1 MVDAEIDEGEDA
13 RMDVAASVARPWLA
27 HYPQG
32 VPAEIDPSAPNT
44 IVRILE
50 ESVARYAD
58 RPAVSSFGVRMTYAQ
73 LGEASRR
80 VAVGLQQ
87 LGLKKGDR
95 VAIMMPNV
103 MTYTPVVF
111 GILLGG
117 YVVVNVN
124 PQYTARELTH
134 QLNDSGARVLF
145 VLENF
150 AHTVMDALPDL
161 EKVERAI
168 IVKPGDLLGFKG
180 AIINFVSKFVK
191 RAIKPYSLPA
201 CITFSDFYSWAARD
215 KLKPVE
221 VSPHD
226 VAFLQYT
233 GGTTGVSKGATLLHR
248 NICANVAQCEAWMKS
263 FMGDRPDHVML
274 TALPLYHVLALT
286 ACCMF
291 MSRIGAMQV
300 LVVNPRDMP
309 DLMKILKQNKFTM
322 LVMVNTLY
330 NALCDQPDIGE
341 VDFSRV
347 SASISGGMATQA
359 AVAAKWK
366 KLTGKAI
373 IEGYGLSETSP
384 VVCVNRLDIA
394 DFTGGIGYP
403 APSTDVSIRTPDGQ
417 IAPQGEAGE
426 ICIRGPQVMA
436 GYWNRPDETRN
447 VMTPDGFFRSGDV
460 GIALPDGTFKIV
472 DRLKDMVVVSGMKV
486 FPNEVEDVLVS
497 HPAVLEA
504 AVIGLPDEK
513 SGEAVTA
520 YVVRRT
526 EDVSAEDLRAWCKQN
541 LTPYKVPKTIE
552 FRAMLPKTNVGK
564 ILRRALRDEVSGANG
579 ANPSS

>member
-1 MVDAEIDEGEDA
+1 MNI
-13 RMDVAASVARPWLA
+13 AATVARPWLA
-27 HYPQG
+27 HYPSG
-32 VPAEIDPSAPNT
+32 VPAEIDPAAPNT
-44 IVRILE
+44 INRIFE
-50 ESVARYAD
+50 ESVTRFAA
-58 RPAVSSFGVRMTYAQ
+58 RPAVSSFGVQMTYGQ
-73 LGEASRR
+73 LDVAARR

-103 MTYTPVVF
+103 MTYPAIMF
-111 GILLGG
+111 GVLLGG

-150 AHTVMDALPDL
+150 AHTVMDGLL
-161 EKVERAI
+161 ELHTVERAI
-168 IVKPGDLLGFKG
+168 IVKPGDLMGLKG
-180 AIINFVSKFVK
+180 KVINFVSKFVK

-201 CITFSDFYSWAARD
+201 CISFVDFYSWAAKD
-215 KLKPVE
+215 SLKPVE
-221 VSPHD
+221 ISPHD

-248 NICANVAQCEAWMKS
+248 NIAANVAQAEAWMKV
-263 FMGDRPDHVML
+263 FIGDRPDHIML

-286 ACCMF
+286 ACCLF
-291 MSRIGAMQV
+291 MARIGAMQV
-300 LVVNPRDMP
+300 LVVNPRDIP
-309 DLMKILKQNKFTM
+309 ALMKTMKEHKFTM

-330 NALCDQPDIGE
+330 NVLCDQPDIKE
-341 VDFSRV
+341 VDFSQV
-347 SASISGGMATQA
+347 ATCVSGGMATQA
-359 AVAAKWK
+359 AVAARWK

-384 VVCVNRLDIA
+384 IATVNRLDIQ

-403 APSTDVSIRTPDGQ
+403 VPSTDISIRLPDGS
-417 IAPQGEAGE
+417 IAPQGEPGE

-436 GYWNRPDETRN
+436 GYWNRPDETKN
-447 VMTPDGFFRSGDV
+447 VMTHDGFFRSGDV
-460 GIALPDGTFKIV
+460 GVENDDGTFKIV

-504 AVIGLPDEK
+504 AVIGLPDDK

-520 YVVRRT
+520 YVVRRS
-526 EDVSAEDLRAWCKQN
+526 EEVSAEDLRAWCKQN

-564 ILRRALRDEVSGANG
+564 ILRRALRDEVSR
-579 ANPSS
+579 

>member
-1 MVDAEIDEGEDA
+1 MNT
-13 RMDVAASVARPWLA
+13 AATIARPWLA
-27 HYPQG
+27 HYPSG
-32 VPAEIDPSAPNT
+32 VPADIDPAAPNT
-44 IVRILE
+44 INRIFE
-50 ESVARYAD
+50 ESVTRFAE
-58 RPAVSSFGVRMTYAQ
+58 RPAVSSFGVRMTYAE
-73 LGEASRR
+73 LGAAARR
-80 VAVGLQQ
+80 VTVGLQQ
-87 LGLKKGDR
+87 LGLQKGDR
-95 VAIMMPNV
+95 VAIMLPNV
-103 MTYTPVVF
+103 MAYPAVMF
-111 GILLGG
+111 GVLLGG

-134 QLNDSGARVLF
+134 QMNDSGARVLF

-161 EKVERAI
+161 EKCERAI

-180 AIINFVSKFVK
+180 KIINIVSKYVK
-191 RAIKPYSLPA
+191 KSVKPYSLPA
-201 CITFSDFYSWAARD
+201 CISFGDFYAWAERD

-221 VSPHD
+221 ISPHD
-226 VAFLQYT
+226 IAFLQYT

-248 NICANVAQCEAWMKS
+248 NIAANVAQAEAWMRV
-263 FMGDRPDHVML
+263 FMGERPDHVML

-286 ACCMF
+286 ACCLF
-291 MSRIGAMQV
+291 MARIGAMQV
-300 LVVNPRDMP
+300 LVVNPRDIP
-309 DLMKILKQNKFTM
+309 ALMKTLKENRFTM

-330 NALCDQPDIGE
+330 NVLCDQPDINE
-341 VDFSRV
+341 VDFSQV
-347 SASISGGMATQA
+347 AVCVSGGMATQA
-359 AVAAKWK
+359 AVAARWK

-384 VVCVNRLDIA
+384 IATVNRLDIE
-394 DFTGGIGYP
+394 DFTGGIGFP
-403 APSTDVSIRTPDGQ
+403 VPSTEISIRLPDGS
-417 IAPQGEAGE
+417 IAPQGEPGE

-436 GYWNRPDETRN
+436 GYWNRPDETKN
-447 VMTPDGFFRSGDV
+447 VMTPDGFFRSGDIGV
-460 GIALPDGTFKIV
+460 DNGDGTFRIV
-472 DRLKDMVVVSGMKV
+472 DRLKDMVIVSGMKV

-504 AVIGLPDEK
+504 AVVGLPDDK

-526 EDVSAEDLRAWCKQN
+526 EDVTAEQLRDWCKQN

-564 ILRRALRDEVSGANG
+564 ILRRALRDEVKG
-579 ANPSS
+579 